1 MPIRVVGERRSA
13 SATGSLERFI
23 SYRCRFRLVASRLL
37 RTAGL
42 SADSFWLSGLI
53 MTTQLPVLRPAEEE
67 TEAVSSP
74 GER

>member
-1 MPIRVVGERRSA
+1 
-13 SATGSLERFI
+13 
-23 SYRCRFRLVASRLL
+23 
-37 RTAGL
+37 L

-53 MTTQLPVLRPAEEE
+53 MTTQLPVLHPAEEE

>member
-1 MPIRVVGERRSA
+1 VPIRVVGKRRSA

-23 SYRCRFRLVASRLL
+23 SYRCRFRLVASAYL

-42 SADSFWLSGLI
+42 SADSFYPSDLN
-53 MTTQLPVLRPAEEE
+53 MTTQLPALRPAEEE
-67 TEAVSSP
+67 TEAVSSA